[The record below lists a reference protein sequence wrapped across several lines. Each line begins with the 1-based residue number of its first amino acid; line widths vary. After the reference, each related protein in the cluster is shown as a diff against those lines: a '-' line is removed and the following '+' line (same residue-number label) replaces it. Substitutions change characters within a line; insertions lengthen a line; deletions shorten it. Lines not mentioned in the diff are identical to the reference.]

1 LEYVPLL
8 KSQEKLIVT
17 NLMEANHI
25 VSSEKFTA
33 EIVKTESLTTITKF
47 EAEPATVMNVGAAA
61 GSVPLS
67 NGVINDQLPDLE
79 EIPAEVIQEL
89 ASTYI
94 AELFLKISRIAE
106 ETLNTLNVLISIP
119 TTLAVFELINEPDI
133 SNLKLS
139 TK

>member
-79 EIPAEVIQEL
+79 EIPAEVI
-89 ASTYI
+89 
-94 AELFLKISRIAE
+94 
-106 ETLNTLNVLISIP
+106 
-119 TTLAVFELINEPDI
+119 
-133 SNLKLS
+133 
-139 TK
+139 